1 MTEHIDLAP
10 PIRTLIADDHPL
22 VLLAVEN
29 LVSALPNVNVVA
41 RAADVDELF
50 DEASRATLDLAV
62 MDLYMPGAEH
72 GAGLTH
78 VEKFREHFPG
88 VAVVV
93 LTMENQAETLQ
104 RALSLGVDAVVSKR
118 DRVDLIQLAIVSA
131 LARERYLGPAV
142 RARIEDATRGE
153 RLREVRQILSRRE
166 LEVLTH
172 YASGMAVTAIAA
184 KLERSV
190 KTISA
195 QKCNAMK
202 KLSLATDA
210 ELYRFAVEHGLAPAE
225 GFKPAV

>member
-1 MTEHIDLAP
+1 MTEQIDLAP
-10 PIRTLIADDHPL
+10 TIRTLIADDHPL
-22 VLLAVEN
+22 VLLAVES
-29 LVSALPNVNVVA
+29 LVSALPNINVVA

-50 DEASRATLDLAV
+50 DEANRAELDLAV
-62 MDLYMPGAEH
+62 MDLYMPGAEY
-72 GAGLTH
+72 GTGLTH

-88 VAVVV
+88 VAVVL

-104 RALSLGVDAVVSKR
+104 RAVSLGVDAVVSKR

-142 RARIEDATRGE
+142 RARLEDATRGE
-153 RLREVRQILSRRE
+153 RLQALSRRE
-166 LEVLTH
+166 LEVLTQ

-184 KLERSV
+184 KLNRSV

-210 ELYRFAVEHGLAPAE
+210 ELYRFAVEHGVVSGDGSNP
-225 GFKPAV
+225 PV